1 MQMMGAD
8 RLKNETMA
16 EVKDGFKPGGF
27 VHMFADGQRKD
38 IMSDFKKVATKDL
51 MKQVIRY
58 VVIPLASAM
67 LLIFAALV
75 VIINGI
81 VLQGA
86 SPIPF
91 GDESAHLGKLFELQD
106 VVTRSRGWLETFN
119 RLAIA
124 GDAYPNTIYTLT
136 LPFIDEVRRIDDA
149 RGFLGWLS
157 AAHAWVAMIVG
168 TRTRTNGHNK
178 MSHNAM

>member
-1 MQMMGAD
+1 
-8 RLKNETMA
+8 
-16 EVKDGFKPGGF
+16 
-27 VHMFADGQRKD
+27 
-38 IMSDFKKVATKDL
+38 
-51 MKQVIRY
+51 MKRAISHAWALGV
-58 VVIPLASAM
+58 
-67 LLIFAALV
+67 AALV

-149 RGFLGWLS
+149 RLLLKY
-157 AAHAWVAMIVG
+157 I
-168 TRTRTNGHNK
+168 
-178 MSHNAM
+178 